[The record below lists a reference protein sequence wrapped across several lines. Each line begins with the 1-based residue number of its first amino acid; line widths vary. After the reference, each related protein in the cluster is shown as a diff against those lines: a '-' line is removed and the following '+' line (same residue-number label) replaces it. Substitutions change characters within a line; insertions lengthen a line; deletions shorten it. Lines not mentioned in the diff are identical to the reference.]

1 MVLTLRTYHFKR
13 KSGSRLV
20 AALALSLGLSW
31 ISSCHM
37 YPQTLENSVG
47 DNYFPDVHVGKILR
61 LVEDAQLAWG
71 DSSMNL
77 TNAGAISY
85 KFDNLEMKHQL
96 WFDYGPDYVEIYD
109 GVRRKGTMSVV
120 WAGKMETPGS
130 ELLITMN
137 TGFGLNDWNFGGTIR
152 VQNWGKDEFEHTL
165 WGVESDVTL
174 LEPAY
179 NFEWTNEYVRVKI
192 KGENTK
198 TTEDDWWAVGGR
210 SYARNRQGRFYNA
223 TIKDS
228 LYFAN
233 ACKWG
238 IIKGRV
244 DIQHIDATQRIFVD
258 YGSATDTV
266 CHEFITFNRGG
277 KAQTVSKHL
286 DGLAK

>member
-1 MVLTLRTYHFKR
+1 MHNNRVTKNPRS
-13 KSGSRLV
+13 KSWSRLA
-20 AALALSLGLSW
+20 AALVLSTGISW
-31 ISSCHM
+31 FSSCHL

-71 DSSMNL
+71 DSSYVL
-77 TNAGAISY
+77 SNAGAIRYS
-85 KFDNLEMKHQL
+85 FDNVEMKHEL
-96 WFDYGPDYVEIYD
+96 FFDYGPDYQEIYD
-109 GVRRKGTMSVV
+109 GIRRKGTMTVT
-120 WAGKMETPGS
+120 WTTDMEIPGS
-130 ELLITMN
+130 ELRVNMN
-137 TGFGLNDWNFGGTIR
+137 TGHGLNDWNFTGTIKL
-152 VQNWGKDEFEHTL
+152 QNWGRDEYERTI
-165 WGVESDVTL
+165 WGVESDIAL

-179 NFEWTNEYVRVKI
+179 NFEWTNEYVRIKI
-192 KGENTK
+192 KGDTTK

-258 YGSATDTV
+258 YGSATDTM
-266 CHEFITFNRGG
+266 CHEFITFTRGG
-277 KAQTVSKHL
+277 DAQTVSKHL
-286 DGLAK
+286 EGLAK

>member
-1 MVLTLRTYHFKR
+1 MQ
-13 KSGSRLV
+13 KSSHNPLLSLSSWPKLLV
-20 AALALSLGLSW
+20 ALFLSVSITW
-31 ISSCHM
+31 ISSCHL

-61 LVEDAQLAWG
+61 IVEDGQMAFL
-71 DSSMNL
+71 DSTYTL
-77 TNAGAISY
+77 DNAGSISY
-85 KFDNLEMKHQL
+85 KFDNVEMKHEL
-96 WFDYGPDYVEIYD
+96 WFDYSPDYQETYD
-109 GVRRKGTMSVV
+109 GIRRKGTMSVT
-120 WAGKMETPGS
+120 WTTDMDIPGS
-130 ELLITMN
+130 ELIVTMN
-137 TGFGLNDWNFGGTIR
+137 SGFGFNDWNCTGTIK
-152 VQNWGKDEFEHTL
+152 VQNWGIDEFEHTL
-165 WGVESDVTL
+165 WGIESDITL

-179 NFEWTNEYVRVKI
+179 NFEWTNEYVRVRI
-192 KGENTK
+192 KGDTTK
-198 TTEDDWWAVGGR
+198 STEDDWWAVGGR

-258 YGSATDTV
+258 YGSNTDTV
-266 CHEFITFNRGG
+266 CHEFITYSRG
-277 KAQTVSKHL
+277 KNTQTVSKHL